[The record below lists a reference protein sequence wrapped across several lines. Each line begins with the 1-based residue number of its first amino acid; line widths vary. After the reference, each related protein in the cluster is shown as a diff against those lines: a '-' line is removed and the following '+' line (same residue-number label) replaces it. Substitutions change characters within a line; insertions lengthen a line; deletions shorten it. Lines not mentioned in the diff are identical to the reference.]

1 MRYNDCEKWGDFLK
15 KLLKYGFLL
24 IFAVLVLWGG
34 WSLLHP
40 PKDNDGFLVVLDP
53 GHGGDDPGAI
63 VGEAMEKD
71 INLAVA
77 LLVQE
82 QLSEQEGVTVLMTRN
97 QDVFLTLTDRAELAN
112 KENADLYISIH
123 ANALENNDSFAGI
136 FTFYHPKKSSDKAVA
151 ETIQSSIISISGG
164 FDRGIRSEDYAVL
177 RETNM
182 PAVLIETGFMTCPEE
197 LNMLLDADYQKLLAQ
212 GIAQGILAFQG
223 D

>member
-1 MRYNDCEKWGDFLK
+1 MK

-40 PKDNDGFLVVLDP
+40 AKDNDGFLVVLDP

-82 QLSEQEGVTVLMTRN
+82 QLSEQEEVTVVMTRD
-97 QDVFLTLTDRAELAN
+97 QDVFLPLTDRAELAN
-112 KENADLYISIH
+112 RENADLYVSIH
-123 ANALENNDSFAGI
+123 ANALENDDSFAGV
-136 FTFYHPKKSSDKAVA
+136 FTFYHPDKSSDKAVA
-151 ETIQSSIISISGG
+151 KTIQSAVISACGG
-164 FDRGIRSEDYAVL
+164 LDRGIRSEDYAVL
-177 RETNM
+177 RETDM
-182 PAVLIETGFMTCPEE
+182 PAVLVETGFMTCPEE
-197 LNMLLDADYQKLLAQ
+197 LNRLLDTDYQKLLAH
-212 GIAQGILAFQG
+212 GIAQGILAFRE